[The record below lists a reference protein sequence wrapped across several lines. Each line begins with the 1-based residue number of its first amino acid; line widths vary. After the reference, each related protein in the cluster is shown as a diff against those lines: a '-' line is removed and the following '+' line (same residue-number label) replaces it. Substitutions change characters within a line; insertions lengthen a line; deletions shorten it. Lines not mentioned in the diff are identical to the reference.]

1 MTASIAFVG
10 AGPTTLYTLKAFVE
24 HAARPARITI
34 FEQQASAG
42 LGTPYRPGWND
53 PAMLSN
59 IASVEIPPLCET
71 LLSWLNRQSRKR
83 LIGLGIDPRDV
94 DDRAFYPRV
103 ALGRYFL
110 DQFDMLVGDAR
121 EKGFTVDIRTGRR
134 VLDMSVQGN
143 GVQLEIEGGNED
155 IADNRFDFVVMATGH
170 QWPEESEAR
179 PGYFL
184 SPWPASA
191 LKRINAVN
199 VGIRGSSLTAI
210 DAVVALATAHGA
222 FIDGPDGSVEYRI
235 GAGSEGLRLTMMS
248 RKGLL
253 PEADFY
259 HPIPYEPLAFCTHE
273 AIATLIEAQ
282 PEDLLEQAYALF
294 KQELVHADPAY
305 ADHVG
310 LVDLALED
318 FAERFFADR
327 AGAEPFEWAAANL
340 REAQANFDQEITVPW
355 RYAILR
361 MHEVLALII
370 PHLNEEALESFGK
383 HLKPA
388 FVDEYASV
396 PHLSIQRLLALHRAG
411 HLDVLALGNN
421 YRVETHGAEPGVNV
435 VINGKRRHY
444 NVFIDAT
451 GQSPLEADDFP
462 FPTLLEQG
470 IVLDA
475 QDAGA
480 GATKGISV
488 DETFHP
494 ASPDPRAQRLF
505 CLSLPF
511 ILGRHPFVQGIT
523 SSHEMGGIVGEELAR
538 ISAAPIRADAA

>member
-34 FEQQASAG
+34 FEQQARAG

-134 VLDMSVQGN
+134 VLDMSVQDN
-143 GVQLEIEGGNED
+143 GVQLEIEGGKED

-222 FIDGPDGSVEYRI
+222 FIDGPDGSAEYRI

-273 AIATLIEAQ
+273 AIGTLIEAQ
-282 PEDLLEQAYALF
+282 PKDLIEQAYALF
-294 KQELVHADPAY
+294 KKELAHADPAY
-305 ADHVG
+305 ADHVR
-310 LVDLALED
+310 LADLALED

-327 AGAEPFEWAAANL
+327 ADADPFEWAATNL

-370 PHLNEEALESFGK
+370 PHLDEDALELFGK

-411 HLDVLALGNN
+411 HLDVIALGND

-435 VINGKRRHY
+435 VINGKRRRY

-451 GQSPLEADDFP
+451 GQRPLEADDFP

-470 IVLDA
+470 IVMDA
-475 QDAGA
+475 QDADE

-488 DETFHP
+488 DEAFHP
-494 ASPDPRAQRLF
+494 ASHDPRAQRLF

-523 SSHEMGGIVGEELAR
+523 SSHEMGGIVGQDLAR
-538 ISAAPIRADAA
+538 MIAVPFRADAA

>member
-1 MTASIAFVG
+1 MPVD
-10 AGPTTLYTLKAFVE
+10 E
-24 HAARPARITI
+24 ARA
-34 FEQQASAG
+34 
-42 LGTPYRPGWND
+42 
-53 PAMLSN
+53 
-59 IASVEIPPLCET
+59 
-71 LLSWLNRQSRKR
+71 
-83 LIGLGIDPRDV
+83 
-94 DDRAFYPRV
+94 
-103 ALGRYFL
+103 
-110 DQFDMLVGDAR
+110 
-121 EKGFTVDIRTGRR
+121 KGFIVDIRTGHR
-134 VLDMSVQGN
+134 VPDMSVQGN
-143 GVQLEIEGGNED
+143 CVQLDIEGEGED

-170 QWPEESEAR
+170 QLLEEPEAR

-191 LKRINAVN
+191 LKRLNAVN

-222 FIDGPDGSVEYRI
+222 FIEGTDGSVEYRI
-235 GAGSEGLRLTMMS
+235 GAGSEGLALTMMS

-253 PEADFY
+253 PEADFH
-259 HPIPYEPLAFCTHE
+259 HPIPYEPLAFCAHE
-273 AIATLIEAQ
+273 AIGTLIEAQ
-282 PEDLLEQAYALF
+282 PKDLLEQAYALF
-294 KQELVHADPAY
+294 KKELAHTDPAY
-305 ADHVG
+305 ADHVR
-310 LVDLALED
+310 LADLALED

-327 AGAEPFEWAAANL
+327 ADADLFEWAATNL
-340 REAQANFDQEITVPW
+340 REAQADFDQEITVPW

-370 PHLNEEALESFGK
+370 PHLDEGALESFGK

-396 PHLSIQRLLALHRAG
+396 PHLFIQRLLALHRAG
-411 HLDVLALGNN
+411 HLDVIALGKD

-444 NVFIDAT
+444 NEFIDAT
-451 GQSPLEADDFP
+451 GQRPLEADDFP

-470 IVLDA
+470 IVMDA
-475 QDAGA
+475 QDADE

-488 DETFHP
+488 HEAFHP
-494 ASPDPRAQRLF
+494 ASPDPRARRLY

-523 SSHEMGGIVGEELAR
+523 SSHEMGGIVGQDLAR
-538 ISAAPIRADAA
+538 MIAVSMQADAA